1 MAQKVS
7 GLNLTKIRMLMAD
20 EIEKILPELVSI
32 NTSKNE
38 LKSIDYIGLIP
49 VLVNA
54 IVEQQKEIDQL
65 KKEMKKR

>member
-1 MAQKVS
+1 LGLSPLARKVS
-7 GLNLTKIRMLMAD
+7 ELNLMKIRMLMAD

-38 LKSIDYIGLIP
+38 LKIIDYIGLIP

-54 IVEQQKEIDQL
+54 IVEH
-65 KKEMKKR
+65 

>member
-1 MAQKVS
+1 MAE
-7 GLNLTKIRMLMAD
+7 

-38 LKSIDYIGLIP
+38 LKIIDYIELIP

-54 IVEQQKEIDQL
+54 IVEH
-65 KKEMKKR
+65 

>member
-1 MAQKVS
+1 
-7 GLNLTKIRMLMAD
+7 MLMAD

>member
-1 MAQKVS
+1 M
-7 GLNLTKIRMLMAD
+7 TKIRMLMAD
-20 EIEKILPELVSI
+20 ESEKILPELVSI

>member
-1 MAQKVS
+1 
-7 GLNLTKIRMLMAD
+7 MLMAD

-38 LKSIDYIGLIP
+38 LKIIDYIELIP

>member
-1 MAQKVS
+1 
-7 GLNLTKIRMLMAD
+7 MLMAD

-65 KKEMKKR
+65 KKEMKKQ

>member
-1 MAQKVS
+1 MGLSPLARKVS
-7 GLNLTKIRMLMAD
+7 ELNLTKIRMLMAD

-38 LKSIDYIGLIP
+38 LKIIDYIGLIP

-54 IVEQQKEIDQL
+54 IVEH
-65 KKEMKKR
+65 

>member
-1 MAQKVS
+1 M
-7 GLNLTKIRMLMAD
+7 TKIRMLMAD

>member
-1 MAQKVS
+1 MGLSLLARKVS
-7 GLNLTKIRMLMAD
+7 ELNLTKIRMLMVD
-20 EIEKILPELVSI
+20 EIEKILPELGSI

-54 IVEQQKEIDQL
+54 IVEQ
-65 KKEMKKR
+65 

>member
-1 MAQKVS
+1 
-7 GLNLTKIRMLMAD
+7 MAD

-32 NTSKNE
+32 NTSKNK

>member
-1 MAQKVS
+1 
-7 GLNLTKIRMLMAD
+7 MLMAD

-38 LKSIDYIGLIP
+38 LKIIDYIGLIP

-54 IVEQQKEIDQL
+54 IVEH
-65 KKEMKKR
+65 

>member
-1 MAQKVS
+1 MGLSPLARKVS
-7 GLNLTKIRMLMAD
+7 ELNLTKIRMLMAD

-38 LKSIDYIGLIP
+38 LKIIDYIELIP

-54 IVEQQKEIDQL
+54 IVEH
-65 KKEMKKR
+65 